1 MATIKL
7 VNSLN
12 EEQVKFMTQILG
24 EIGDTLETAGIK
36 FKIRQNHPSV
46 ENSSDDIM
54 DMDLVETVF
63 EIDETSWSEYQNHN
77 AFPKAA

>member
-54 DMDLVETVF
+54 NMDLVETVF
-63 EIDETSWSEYQNHN
+63 EIDETSWSQYQNHN

>member
-46 ENSSDDIM
+46 ENSSDNIM

-63 EIDETSWSEYQNHN
+63 EIDEASWSEYHNHN

>member
-46 ENSSDDIM
+46 ENSSDDVM

>member
-46 ENSSDDIM
+46 GNSSDDIM
-54 DMDLVETVF
+54 NMDLVETVF
-63 EIDETSWSEYQNHN
+63 EIDETSWSQYQNHN